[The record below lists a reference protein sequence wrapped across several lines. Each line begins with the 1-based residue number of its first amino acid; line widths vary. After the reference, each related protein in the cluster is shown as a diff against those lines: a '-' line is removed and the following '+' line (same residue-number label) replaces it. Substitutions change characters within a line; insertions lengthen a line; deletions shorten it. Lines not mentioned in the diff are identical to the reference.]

1 MLHYLYKINI
11 NRKGVWFMGG
21 MEAILVALSLNLF
34 DLISGFVGAIK
45 NKDIKSSKLRDGMFK
60 KVGFIFCYILAYIID
75 SEGNIIG
82 FSIGVKL
89 LPIIITY
96 VCVTEVISILENIS
110 KINSDLLPET
120 LRDLFHINK
129 GE

>member
-1 MLHYLYKINI
+1 MLPYLYKINI
-11 NRKGVWFMGG
+11 SRKEVRTMGS

-89 LPIIITY
+89 LPVIITY
-96 VCVTEVISILENIS
+96 VCVTEVVSILENIS

-120 LRDLFHINK
+120 LRNLFHINK

>member
-1 MLHYLYKINI
+1 
-11 NRKGVWFMGG
+11 MGN
-21 MEAILVALSLNLF
+21 MEAIVVALTLNLF

-60 KVGFIFCYILAYIID
+60 KVGFIFCYMLAYILD
-75 SEGNIIG
+75 TEGNAIG
-82 FSIGVKL
+82 FSVGVKL

-96 VCVTEVISILENIS
+96 VCVTEVVSILENIS

-120 LRDLFHINK
+120 LKDLFRINK

>member
-1 MLHYLYKINI
+1 MVN
-11 NRKGVWFMGG
+11 
-21 MEAILVALSLNLF
+21 MEAIVLALSLNLF

-60 KVGFIFCYILAYIID
+60 KVGFIFCYMLAYILD
-75 SEGNIIG
+75 TEGNAIG
-82 FSIGVKL
+82 FSVGVKL

-96 VCVTEVISILENIS
+96 VCVTEVVSILENIS
-110 KINSDLLPET
+110 KINSDLLPEI
-120 LRDLFHINK
+120 LKDLFRINK

>member
-1 MLHYLYKINI
+1 
-11 NRKGVWFMGG
+11 MGN
-21 MEAILVALSLNLF
+21 MEAIIVALSLNMF
-34 DLISGFVGAIK
+34 DLISGFVGAVK

-60 KVGFIFCYILAYIID
+60 KVGFIFCYVLAYILD
-75 SEGNIIG
+75 CEGNVIG
-82 FSIGVKL
+82 FSVGVKL

-96 VCVTEVISILENIS
+96 VCITEVVSILENIS

-120 LRDLFHINK
+120 LKDLFHINK

>member
-1 MLHYLYKINI
+1 
-11 NRKGVWFMGG
+11 MGN
-21 MEAILVALSLNLF
+21 MEAIIVALSLNLF
-34 DLISGFVGAIK
+34 DLISGFIGAIK

-60 KVGFIFCYILAYIID
+60 KVGFIFCYILAYILD
-75 SEGNIIG
+75 SEGSAIG
-82 FSIGVKL
+82 FSVGVKL

-120 LRDLFHINK
+120 LKDLFRINK

>member
-1 MLHYLYKINI
+1 
-11 NRKGVWFMGG
+11 MGD
-21 MEAILVALSLNLF
+21 MEAIIVALSLNMF

-60 KVGFIFCYILAYIID
+60 KVGFIFCYVLAYILD
-75 SEGNIIG
+75 VEGKAIG
-82 FSIGVKL
+82 FSVGVKL

-96 VCVTEVISILENIS
+96 VCVTEVVSILENIS
-110 KINSDLLPET
+110 KINSDLLPDT
-120 LRDLFHINK
+120 LKDLFHINR

>member
-1 MLHYLYKINI
+1 
-11 NRKGVWFMGG
+11 MGS

-89 LPIIITY
+89 LPVIITY
-96 VCVTEVISILENIS
+96 VCITEVVSILENIS

-120 LRDLFHINK
+120 LRNLFHINK

>member
-1 MLHYLYKINI
+1 
-11 NRKGVWFMGG
+11 MGN
-21 MEAILVALSLNLF
+21 MEAIIVALSLNLF

-60 KVGFIFCYILAYIID
+60 KVGFIFCYVLAYILD
-75 SEGNIIG
+75 TEGNAIG
-82 FSIGVKL
+82 FSVGVKL

-96 VCVTEVISILENIS
+96 VCVTEIVSILENIS

-120 LRDLFHINK
+120 LKDLFRINK
-129 GE
+129 GG

>member
-1 MLHYLYKINI
+1 
-11 NRKGVWFMGG
+11 MGN
-21 MEAILVALSLNLF
+21 MEAIVVALSLNLF

-60 KVGFIFCYILAYIID
+60 KVGFIFCYVLAYILD
-75 SEGNIIG
+75 TEGNAIG
-82 FSIGVKL
+82 FSVGVKL

-96 VCVTEVISILENIS
+96 VCVTEVVSILENIS

-120 LRDLFHINK
+120 LKDLFRINK

>member
-1 MLHYLYKINI
+1 
-11 NRKGVWFMGG
+11 MGS

-82 FSIGVKL
+82 FSIVVKL
-89 LPIIITY
+89 LTVIITY
-96 VCVTEVISILENIS
+96 VCITEVVSILENIS

-120 LRDLFHINK
+120 LKTLFHINK

>member
-1 MLHYLYKINI
+1 
-11 NRKGVWFMGG
+11 MGS
-21 MEAILVALSLNLF
+21 MEAIIVALSLNLF

-89 LPIIITY
+89 LPVIITY
-96 VCVTEVISILENIS
+96 VCVTEVVSILENIS

>member
-1 MLHYLYKINI
+1 
-11 NRKGVWFMGG
+11 MGN
-21 MEAILVALSLNLF
+21 MEAIVVALSLNLF

-60 KVGFIFCYILAYIID
+60 KVGFIFCYVLAYILD
-75 SEGNIIG
+75 TEGNAIG
-82 FSIGVKL
+82 FSVGVKL

-96 VCVTEVISILENIS
+96 VCVTEVVSILENIS
-110 KINSDLLPET
+110 KINSDLLPKT
-120 LRDLFHINK
+120 LKDLFRINK

>member
-1 MLHYLYKINI
+1 
-11 NRKGVWFMGG
+11 MGN
-21 MEAILVALSLNLF
+21 MEAIIVALSLNLF

-60 KVGFIFCYILAYIID
+60 KVGFIFCYVLAYILD
-75 SEGNIIG
+75 TEGNAID
-82 FSIGVKL
+82 FSVGVKL

-96 VCVTEVISILENIS
+96 VCVTEIVSILENIS

-120 LRDLFHINK
+120 LKDLFRINK

>member
-1 MLHYLYKINI
+1 MLPYLYKINI
-11 NRKGVWFMGG
+11 NRKEVWSMGS

-89 LPIIITY
+89 LPVIITY
-96 VCVTEVISILENIS
+96 VCVTEVVSILENIS

-120 LRDLFHINK
+120 LRTLFHINK

>member
-1 MLHYLYKINI
+1 
-11 NRKGVWFMGG
+11 MGN
-21 MEAILVALSLNLF
+21 MEAIVVALSLNLF

-60 KVGFIFCYILAYIID
+60 KVGFIFCYVLAYILD
-75 SEGNIIG
+75 TEGNAIG
-82 FSIGVKL
+82 FSVGVKL

-96 VCVTEVISILENIS
+96 VCVTEVVSILENIS
-110 KINSDLLPET
+110 NINSDLLPET
-120 LRDLFHINK
+120 LKDLFRINK

>member
-1 MLHYLYKINI
+1 
-11 NRKGVWFMGG
+11 MGD
-21 MEAILVALSLNLF
+21 MEAIIVALSLNLF

-45 NKDIKSSKLRDGMFK
+45 NKEIKSSKLRDGMFK
-60 KVGFIFCYILAYIID
+60 KVGFIFCYVLAYILD
-75 SEGNIIG
+75 AEGSTIG
-82 FSIGVKL
+82 FSVGVKL

-96 VCVTEVISILENIS
+96 VCLTEIVSILENIS
-110 KINSDLLPET
+110 KINSDLLPDT

>member
-11 NRKGVWFMGG
+11 NRKEVWFMGG